1 MIPDQRREEL
11 LRLLRESTVLSVR
24 ELTEQLGVSHMT
36 VRRDIDVLE
45 RAGRAYSVQGGVRL
59 ASHLGAEPSR
69 LDKET
74 VDIGHKRAM
83 ARAAAALVAD
93 DMTVYLDAGTTILS
107 MVPHLVARRRLTIVT
122 NDFSTLDAL
131 ADAEQFEVI
140 HTGGLLDHRNRSS
153 VGRLAAATLRQLNV
167 DIAFISSSS
176 WDANRGVTTP
186 HEAKVDVKRT
196 AMEMSASRV
205 LVAGSVK
212 YGLFATHRVADLREF
227 DTVLT
232 DDGLPLGAAAGIK
245 DRGVELVLA
254 ASDESDAASDGSP
267 EVGSAGSSDP
277 AGRATSLVD

>member
-24 ELTEQLGVSHMT
+24 ELTERLGVSHMT

-74 VDIGHKRAM
+74 VDIGHKVAI
-83 ARAAAALVAD
+83 ARAAADLVAD
-93 DMTVYLDAGTTILS
+93 DMTVYLDAGTTILA
-107 MVPHLVARRRLTIVT
+107 MVPHILSRRRLTVVT

-131 ADAEQFEVI
+131 ADAELFEVI

-167 DIAFISSSS
+167 DLAFISSSS
-176 WDANRGVTTP
+176 WDAHRGVTTP

-196 AMEMSASRV
+196 AMEVSARRV

-212 YGLFATHRVADLREF
+212 YGLFATHRVAELREF

-232 DDGLPLGAAAGIK
+232 DEDLPPGAVAAVQ
-245 DRGVELVLA
+245 DRGVELVRAVDRDTEA
-254 ASDESDAASDGSP
+254 APGP
-267 EVGSAGSSDP
+267 ESAGD
-277 AGRATSLVD
+277 